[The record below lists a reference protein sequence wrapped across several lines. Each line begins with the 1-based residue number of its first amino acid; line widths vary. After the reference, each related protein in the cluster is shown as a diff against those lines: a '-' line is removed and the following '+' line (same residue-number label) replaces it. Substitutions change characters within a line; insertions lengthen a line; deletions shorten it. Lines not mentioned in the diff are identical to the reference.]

1 MVAGRDPFYLTD
13 AAVAAA
19 ASFSG
24 GAAPRSVKELPASLD
39 SFGWCTWDAFYSTV
53 SARGLTEG
61 LSSLQ
66 AGGVNPKLLI
76 IDDGWQMTDVDPDYN
91 APPMVQ
97 VVDKIKAPE
106 GPAKELLDDAKEL
119 LEVTQVRARV
129 CVCLEKGFFYLVTSS
144 KGRVGDTGLE
154 GLGNVTGK

>member
-1 MVAGRDPFYLTD
+1 MVAGRDPYYLTD

-19 ASFSG
+19 AALSG
-24 GAAPRSVKELPASLD
+24 GAAPRSVKELPPSLD

-91 APPMVQ
+91 APMTVQ
-97 VVDKIKAPE
+97 VVESIKAE
-106 GPAKELLDDAKEL
+106 GTAKELLDDAKEL
-119 LEVTQVRARV
+119 LEVTQVR
-129 CVCLEKGFFYLVTSS
+129 EEGGKG
-144 KGRVGDTGLE
+144 
-154 GLGNVTGK
+154 